1 MNNILFFLL
10 SIFILFLL
18 VVFSSIQIKID
29 NLNGYID
36 SNKKEIDFKIFL
48 IFKLLGFIK
57 LFKIKIKKNSIKNK
71 NLFNIKKLIKTNTRK
86 KDISNKI
93 KSIKRLDIN
102 VEKINLNLDIGIE
115 DAAITA
121 ISIGILSSII
131 STLFERYLNITTY
144 KKWRIQPIYGEENIL
159 KFDIN
164 CIINLKLLHIIYTVL
179 KKDK

>member
-29 NLNGYID
+29 DLNGYIY

-57 LFKIKIKKNSIKNK
+57 LFKIKIKKNNIKNGNLFKMKNLLKTKIGKKNISNRLESIKD
-71 NLFNIKKLIKTNTRK
+71 L
-86 KDISNKI
+86 KI
-93 KSIKRLDIN
+93 KI
-102 VEKINLNLDIGIE
+102 EKLNLNLEIGIE

-131 STLFERYLNITTY
+131 STLFERYLNITNY
-144 KKWRIQPIYGEENIL
+144 KKWRIQPIYGDENVL